1 VSLPIWTPAEVLS
14 SSFQARENIWR
25 IVEAQHF
32 ASTTKLV
39 DTASEQE
46 LLEEI
51 LETGKPP
58 IPPEAQ
64 GLDYL
69 LFTPFRYDTLP
80 ITGSRFRA
88 PIDPGVFY
96 GAETIRTAAAE
107 IGYWRWRFLKDST
120 GLSRLQP
127 SAHTAFM
134 VPVITTAIDLRQPPF
149 NRDSEAWEHP
159 HDYVSTQALGR
170 VARDAGIGGIFYRS
184 VRDTEPYYCAAIL
197 TPKAFAS
204 TKPDSS
210 TQTWSLTV
218 TTEEAIWMRQSGES
232 FSFAT
237 DHWH

>member
-1 VSLPIWTPAEVLS
+1 MSLPIWTPAEVLS
-14 SSFQARENIWR
+14 SSFQAIEDIWR

-32 ASTTKLV
+32 AATTKLV
-39 DTASEQE
+39 DTVAEQE

-58 IPPEAQ
+58 IPLEAE

-88 PIDPGVFY
+88 PTDPGVFY
-96 GAETIRTAAAE
+96 GAETVRTAAAE
-107 IGYWRWRFLKDST
+107 VGYWRWRFLRDSA

-134 VPVITTAIDLRQPPF
+134 VPVKTTAIDLRQPPL
-149 NRDSEAWEHP
+149 NRDSAAWEHP
-159 HDYVSTQALGR
+159 DDYAMTQALGR
-170 VARDAGIGGIFYRS
+170 VAREAGIGGIFYRS
-184 VRDTEPYYCAAIL
+184 VRDPGPFYCVALL
-197 TPKAFAS
+197 TPKAFAA
-204 TKPDSS
+204 TKPDNS

-218 TTEEAIWMRQSGES
+218 TTEEAIWMRQGGES

-237 DHWH
+237 AHWR